1 MSKPVGGG
9 GFPESSV
16 TCRLAGASQ
25 PLSTHAATPC
35 ILLPASWAG
44 STWCSPPHPQHKQ
57 EAATIPGRDKA
68 LRSVPSWCSGTRAVQ
83 GGAYV
88 TCRKLAVWAIHSQM
102 TLLLAPESPSC
113 STGGEAVS
121 LHGAPART
129 RALSPRSP
137 HAHSAETRLS
147 GRIGVC
153 TSAIMKTPRLAF
165 LLIANMISN
174 TSFS

>member
-1 MSKPVGGG
+1 MS
-9 GFPESSV
+9 
-16 TCRLAGASQ
+16 
-25 PLSTHAATPC
+25 LSPC
-35 ILLPASWAG
+35 LHTLPLPASCFLLPGWVVLG
-44 STWCSPPHPQHKQ
+44 VPPPPHPQHKQ
-57 EAATIPGRDKA
+57 EAATIPGRDEA
-68 LRSVPSWCSGTRAVQ
+68 LRSVPSWCSGTRAVH

-113 STGGEAVS
+113 STGGEAAS
-121 LHGAPART
+121 LHGALART

-137 HAHSAETRLS
+137 HAHSAETRSS

-165 LLIANMISN
+165 LLVANMISN